1 VRSPVGS
8 PPDRDGERFV
18 AHILIVDDDPSV
30 CDVVDKLLGSLGFEV
45 TTATTGRAALE
56 AAARHSFA
64 AAIVD
69 LCMPTMHGLEIIR
82 NLKAMTPQTRLIVMS
97 GLMSDCGASPTPDF
111 LGMMADFKGAARLS
125 KPFGRRELMDL
136 LGDCRAE
143 AGGGERIAATG

>member
-1 VRSPVGS
+1 
-8 PPDRDGERFV
+8 V

-30 CDVVDKLLGSLGFEV
+30 CDVVDKLLGSLGFKV

-56 AAARHSFA
+56 AAGRHAFA

-69 LCMPTMHGLEIIR
+69 LCMPMMHGLEIIR

-97 GLMSDCGASPTPDF
+97 GLMSDYGTAPDF
-111 LGMMADFKGAARLS
+111 FGMMADFKGVARLS

-136 LGDCRAE
+136 LGDLDDGGE
-143 AGGGERIAATG
+143 AGRIAATG